1 MQQDYKKSIKKTD
14 FYRLWLPITI
24 LGATLVLISI
34 FMLPHPYILTAILAC
49 YTGLSA
55 WAFFY
60 FFHSFY
66 RLQERLLTQSREDQL
81 TGLKNRRYLEERI
94 IELLAKYHR
103 DKEGFGIIFFDIINF
118 KDYNDQYGHMTGD
131 KILQSMA
138 NFLLKNTRE
147 QETLARY
154 GGDEFVLLLPG
165 SSQEEAHITAKRLRR
180 ELEAET
186 FKIDNGNYTLKIS
199 GGVAVCPEDGT
210 ELYELLETADK
221 YLKLAKSK
229 STQTYSSSEKN
240 RQLADFYPPLMINEK
255 NDYLE
260 KTGKKNLQFYLLAK
274 SGELEI
280 IRQHIAADNVIRL
293 WGESN
298 TFEFYYLM
306 EGEII
311 QRENERVLGPGSSI
325 TVQNLTDEVYFETKS
340 DCTFL
345 YITTIPAFEDHQKQ
359 IRELLSLSRR
369 VEKRDQQ
376 TDKHCLRL
384 QKLSRRT
391 GEIMGMKEDQ
401 LFALDYA
408 SVLHDIGKA
417 EIPTQILNKP
427 GKLDEEEWNLIKKHP
442 QIGYDLI
449 LNHLKRPFFNKV
461 ANIVY
466 QHHERH
472 DGNGYPQ
479 GLSGEEILPEARVL
493 TIVDAYDAMTSNR
506 PYRKALDRNIVLK
519 EIEDK
524 KGTQFDPGTVEA
536 FYKAESQVY
545 KELPKEKSNE

>member
-1 MQQDYKKSIKKTD
+1 LHQEYKKSIEKTD
-14 FYRLWLPITI
+14 FYRLWLPIT
-24 LGATLVLISI
+24 LSGAILVLISI
-34 FMLPHPYILTAILAC
+34 FILPHPYVLTAILAF

-55 WAFFY
+55 WTIFY
-60 FFHSFY
+60 FFQSFN
-66 RLQERLLTQSREDQL
+66 RVQETLLSQSREDQL

-94 IELLAKYHR
+94 NELLAKYHR
-103 DKEGFGIIFFDIINF
+103 DKEGFGIVFFDIINF

-131 KILQSMA
+131 KILQAMA
-138 NFLLKNTRE
+138 DFLLKSSRE

-165 SSQEEAHITAKRLRR
+165 SSQEEARLTAKRIRQ
-180 ELEAET
+180 ELEANT
-186 FKIDNGNYTLKIS
+186 FKVDGGNYHLKIS

-210 ELYELLETADK
+210 ELNELLETADK
-221 YLKLAKSK
+221 NLNLAKCK
-229 STQTYSSSEKN
+229 DTEIYSSSEKN

-280 IRQHIAADNVIRL
+280 IRQEIAADNVIRL

-298 TFEFYYLM
+298 TFEFYYLV
-306 EGEII
+306 EGEIM
-311 QRENERVLGPGSSI
+311 QRENERLLCPGSSI
-325 TVQNLTDEVYFETKS
+325 TVQNLTDEAYFETRS

-345 YITTIPAFEDHQKQ
+345 YITTTPAFEDHQKQ

-369 VEKRDQQ
+369 VEKRDLQ

-408 SVLHDIGKA
+408 SALHDIGKT
-417 EIPTQILNKP
+417 EIPAQILNKP
-427 GKLDEEEWNLIKKHP
+427 GKLDEKEWKLMKKHP
-442 QIGYDLI
+442 QIGRDLI

-461 ANIVY
+461 ANIVF

-479 GLSGEEILPEARVL
+479 GLYGEEILPEARVL

-524 KGTQFDPGTVEA
+524 KGTQFDPNTVEA
-536 FYKAESQVY
+536 FFKAENQVY
-545 KELPKEKSNE
+545 SDLPMEESNE